1 MYSDINPTT
10 PIFPGPVTYRHSRIS
25 NIVAILMGKY
35 LICTERKCWHFENTK
50 TIILSNPIKNTKWPR
65 SKISN
70 RYYVE
75 FQKTSQQVIG
85 MFIRLASPYK
95 PSSSFLKKNF
105 QRKRNYWNNF
115 FSFVFPPIANVRHT
129 RKKIPCI
136 ARHALSQRLHREKMP
151 ETCKKLQWR
160 SARRER
166 ESANGV
172 DKTEIPIQRA
182 TTKLTT

>member
-1 MYSDINPTT
+1 
-10 PIFPGPVTYRHSRIS
+10 
-25 NIVAILMGKY
+25 MGKY

-50 TIILSNPIKNTKWPR
+50 TIILSNIIKTQNDPSLKYPIGIK
-65 SKISN
+65 
-70 RYYVE
+70 

-166 ESANGV
+166 KCQWRRQ
-172 DKTEIPIQRA
+172 D
-182 TTKLTT
+182 

>member
-1 MYSDINPTT
+1 
-10 PIFPGPVTYRHSRIS
+10 
-25 NIVAILMGKY
+25 
-35 LICTERKCWHFENTK
+35 
-50 TIILSNPIKNTKWPR
+50 
-65 SKISN
+65 
-70 RYYVE
+70 
-75 FQKTSQQVIG
+75 

-182 TTKLTT
+182 TTKLTTQCTKFGVSIFSIYFKLPFAIYFHQVSQFLNKLLQQKYLSMLEYWYRYGVNWIAL

>member
-1 MYSDINPTT
+1 
-10 PIFPGPVTYRHSRIS
+10 
-25 NIVAILMGKY
+25 MGKY
-35 LICTERKCWHFENTK
+35 LICTERKCCHFENTK
-50 TIILSNPIKNTKWPR
+50 TIINSNPGPIKNTKWPR
-65 SKISN
+65 SKISCIQL
-70 RYYVE
+70 VLE

-85 MFIRLASPYK
+85 KYVHSIGKSIQTFFVFS
-95 PSSSFLKKNF
+95 KKKF

-166 ESANGV
+166 KCQWRRQDWNSNP
-172 DKTEIPIQRA
+172 KSHY
-182 TTKLTT
+182 